1 MGHWNKED
9 KLLTRKIEEKR
20 EEKNIE
26 KKNELHVPLD
36 FHQRNKVF
44 LFFSEK
50 NECPP
55 CETVTAT
62 STQFLNKEGT
72 RAYQEME
79 FCSRR
84 KQYGLQLSEKEE
96 VIYQHGSWVDV
107 LSSWNTFQRRW
118 RTGQYQSNQWP
129 QPTSDDS
136 LRNKLKQSDT
146 QRNL

>member
-1 MGHWNKED
+1 M
-9 KLLTRKIEEKR
+9 TRKIEEKR

-44 LFFSEK
+44 LFLSEK

-55 CETVTAT
+55 RETVTAT

-96 VIYQHGSWVDV
+96 VTY
-107 LSSWNTFQRRW
+107 
-118 RTGQYQSNQWP
+118 
-129 QPTSDDS
+129 
-136 LRNKLKQSDT
+136 
-146 QRNL
+146 